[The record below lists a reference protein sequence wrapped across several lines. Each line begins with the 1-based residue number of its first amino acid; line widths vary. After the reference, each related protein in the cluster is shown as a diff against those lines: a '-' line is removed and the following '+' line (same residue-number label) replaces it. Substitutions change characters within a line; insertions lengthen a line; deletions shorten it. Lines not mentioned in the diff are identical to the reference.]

1 MTISLLCQFLISV
14 WRRLTFFKAITK
26 RISGD
31 NDIELPSFIARALE
45 TLTPVSNPW
54 LKFAVIRTIIF
65 CVWSGLNWNRNRWIV
80 IPNGL
85 EKFKV
90 TYAFKIIPSWSLG
103 RLCCMVKT
111 KTSSIMNGKGN
122 DHLPSTFIAVPF
134 FVSISYVIPLLI
146 IESN

>member
-1 MTISLLCQFLISV
+1 MTISLLPVSV

-26 RISGD
+26 RTSGD

-54 LKFAVIRTIIF
+54 LKFAVIRTIVF
-65 CVWSGLNWNRNRWIV
+65 CVWSGLNWNRNKWIV

-90 TYAFKIIPSWSLG
+90 TYNCTFMIIPSWSLG

-146 IESN
+146 IASN